1 MPRRATAHPDDATR
15 RASAGSA
22 ESEGKSTWR
31 EPRSRL
37 RWLSPGVTGGRWRL
51 RNWSLRTKLTA
62 ALLVPTM
69 TALVLIGMRFHSQVA
84 SAGELAELSAQVH
97 TDTAV
102 ASLVHVLQRE
112 RDLTVRHIARGR
124 QGTPAE
130 LAKQRD
136 RVDKELGDFSKV
148 VAASKA
154 ELTPDA
160 TDRFETLRERL
171 DDLSKLRYGAQHAAY
186 PADAVLRSYSELIST
201 LLSSREQSVA
211 TINEPELVRLQLAG
225 SAVSRVKDQ
234 LSVARAI
241 VAEALVKGSLSSDR
255 ERRLSAATAEAEAWR
270 TDFRKFATPA
280 QQRTYEDT
288 VTGLIVDQRNDIIE
302 SALVRTE
309 TGQSF
314 DGLDPARWETSST
327 YTINLVRKVEEALL
341 VQTQQRTEA
350 LAADARTAALRDSAI
365 VIGVLLIAM
374 LLALVIARSLLRPL
388 RTLRSTALEVA
399 EYRLPAAV
407 HGLLVDPHA
416 ARSATV
422 APVPVNSNDEVGHV
436 ARAFDAVHGE
446 AIRLATEQAELRSNV
461 NSMFVNLSRR
471 GQELADRQLD
481 MLDRMEAEEQ
491 DPDTLASLFELDHLA
506 TRSRRIC
513 ENLLVLT
520 GNDFARMLPGTVAT
534 SEVIGAA
541 LSEIEQYQRVELASV
556 PDVAVRGDVVSDV
569 VHVISELLENATN
582 GSPQETV
589 VTLSSSVAKNGAWL
603 IEITDSGP
611 GMSQEAIDSAN
622 ARLAELPEI
631 DVEASRKM
639 GLYVVGRLAQRN
651 GLEVRLRHA
660 PTGGL
665 TASVLV
671 PAQVIG
677 ELSDETER
685 GPSTEPGRRPEWL
698 DTVTVRSRKNQGS
711 GPPKRAP
718 VVTQRSMHS
727 DEGAAHHPLDDD
739 QPTERLPVY
748 KDLLTRWFRE
758 GDDEPELPGLY
769 TGPSRPVWSLPEGEA
784 GDAAASAEASVAGEA
799 SAEPSAGAGAQPDR
813 ADVRGQSDA
822 AERDGGVAVPEW
834 SMEPSAE
841 SDSPEDVAADS
852 GPGAITK
859 PKMRPVRK
867 STIEAE
873 TVLDSFFDAV
883 LDAEPAPSAGADVAS
898 ESTSADVAS
907 RSTDDGEPAAASD
920 GAEHLAEFATPSP
933 YADAPSSEWD
943 TTPERDAAPD
953 VATTA
958 DYDAADHDAE
968 DAATGDNS
976 GLLAVLDAV
985 TGRSKRVVS
994 DLASHLAP
1002 SESGYPTS
1010 ETSGRFAEPVSQW
1023 WVDDREPAAAEPQ
1036 SATAPPDVPE
1046 HVGEPQQAVAPDT
1059 AVEPERD
1066 AEPEPASDPDDYAAE
1081 STFVPRFRPA
1091 PDAVPV
1097 SSYPHAPDTK
1107 DVLREGVNGFE
1118 PASASDDVEPS
1129 VAPSTWEPEPAERPA
1144 GSTMW
1149 TYQPDDAANGVNSAD
1164 IGVSR
1169 SAAEFAPP
1177 SQGELDLAEADLDA
1191 PHVGDTDRPDPAS
1204 DLLSGDLDVATDVD
1218 DVSMPTDVISRA
1230 PDAVRSRMRSLS
1242 EGMQRARQGS
1252 DGEYANS
1259 GQRATV
1265 GVGQQWLD
1273 ERVGSGGKEG

>member
-1 MPRRATAHPDDATR
+1 MINTVFQHVLMHGTRPFREQPGQILSSYRCPARPDNDVWCGDRGPSGRVDRSEKDSSVPRRATAHPDDATR

-22 ESEGKSTWR
+22 ESEGNGTRR

-37 RWLSPGVTGGRWRL
+37 RWLSPTVPGGRWRL

-84 SAGELAELSAQVH
+84 SAGELSELSAQVR
-97 TDTAV
+97 TDTAF

-124 QGTPAE
+124 QGKPAE
-130 LAKQRD
+130 LEKQRD
-136 RVDKELGDFSKV
+136 RVDTELGDFSKAL
-148 VAASKA
+148 AASRS

-160 TDRFETLRERL
+160 ADRFEKLRERL

-186 PADAVLRSYSELIST
+186 PADAVLRSYSELISA

-225 SAVSRVKDQ
+225 AAVSRVKDQ
-234 LSVARAI
+234 MSVARAI

-255 ERRLSAATAEAEAWR
+255 ERRLSAATAEVEAWR

-280 QQRTYEDT
+280 QQRMYEDT

-302 SALVRTE
+302 STLVRTE

-341 VQTQQRTEA
+341 VQMQQRTDA

-416 ARSATV
+416 TRSATV

-471 GQELADRQLD
+471 GQELSDRQLD
-481 MLDRMEAEEQ
+481 MLDRMEADEQ

-506 TRSRRIC
+506 TRFRRIC

-520 GNDFARMLPGTVAT
+520 GNDFARMLPGTVAA

-556 PDVAVRGDVVSDV
+556 PDIAVRGDVVSDV

-582 GSPQETV
+582 GSPLETM

-603 IEITDSGP
+603 VEITDRGP

-639 GLYVVGRLAQRN
+639 GLYVVARLAQRN
-651 GLEVRLRHA
+651 GLEVRLRPA

-677 ELSDETER
+677 ELSEDTER

-718 VVTQRSMHS
+718 VVTQRSTHPE
-727 DEGAAHHPLDDD
+727 EGVVHHPLDDD

-769 TGPSRPVWSLPEGEA
+769 TGPSRPVRPFPEGAQDAE
-784 GDAAASAEASVAGEA
+784 AAAD
-799 SAEPSAGAGAQPDR
+799 GAADR
-813 ADVRGQSDA
+813 SSDA
-822 AERDGGVAVPEW
+822 AERDAGVA
-834 SMEPSAE
+834 EPSAE
-841 SDSPEDVAADS
+841 SDASEDLAADS

-867 STIEAE
+867 STTQAE
-873 TVLDSFFDAV
+873 TVLDSFFDAM
-883 LDAEPAPSAGADVAS
+883 LEDAPGPGAGDDVAS
-898 ESTSADVAS
+898 ESTGAGLESESSAE
-907 RSTDDGEPAAASD
+907 GEPASASD
-920 GAEHLAEFATPSP
+920 GAEHLAEFATPST
-933 YADAPSSEWD
+933 YSGVSSSEWD
-943 TTPERDAAPD
+943 SAAEWNSAAEQD
-953 VATTA
+953 TMAEQDTTA
-958 DYDAADHDAE
+958 DAAAADDHDA
-968 DAATGDNS
+968 DDSSDSS

-985 TGRSKRVVS
+985 TGRSKQVVS
-994 DLASHLAP
+994 DPAVHVAT
-1002 SESGYPTS
+1002 SEPGNPAS
-1010 ETSGRFAEPVSQW
+1010 ETSGRFAES
-1023 WVDDREPAAAEPQ
+1023 
-1036 SATAPPDVPE
+1036 
-1046 HVGEPQQAVAPDT
+1046 
-1059 AVEPERD
+1059 
-1066 AEPEPASDPDDYAAE
+1066 EPASEPDDYAAE
-1081 STFVPRFRPA
+1081 SRFVPRFRPA
-1091 PDAVPV
+1091 PDPVPV
-1097 SSYPHAPDTK
+1097 SPHAHSSDTK
-1107 DVLREGVNGFE
+1107 DQTGLPSEGVNGFE
-1118 PASASDDVEPS
+1118 PASASDDVDPAAS
-1129 VAPSTWEPEPAERPA
+1129 LSTSEPASSARPG

-1177 SQGELDLAEADLDA
+1177 SQGELDLAEEDFGGR
-1191 PHVGDTDRPDPAS
+1191 HVGDEDRPARAS
-1204 DLLSGDLDVATDVD
+1204 DLLSGDLDVDTNSD
-1218 DVSMPTDVISRA
+1218 DVSVSTDVISRA

-1242 EGMQRARQGS
+1242 EGMQRARQGG
-1252 DGEYANS
+1252 DGEYADS

-1265 GVGQQWLD
+1265 GVGRQQWLD

>member
-1 MPRRATAHPDDATR
+1 MPRRATAHPDDATQ
-15 RASAGSA
+15 RASAEPADGEGSSA
-22 ESEGKSTWR
+22 RR

-37 RWLSPGVTGGRWRL
+37 RWLSPSVTGGSWRL
-51 RNWSLRTKLTA
+51 RNWSLRTKLIA

-69 TALVLIGMRFHSQVA
+69 TALVLIGMRFNSQVA
-84 SAGELAELSAQVH
+84 SASELAELSARVK

-124 QGTPAE
+124 QGQPAE
-130 LAKQRD
+130 LRKQRD
-136 RVDKELGDFSKV
+136 RVDKELGEFSKAL
-148 VAASKA
+148 AASRP
-154 ELTPDA
+154 ELSRDA
-160 TDRFETLRERL
+160 AKRFEELRERL
-171 DDLSKLRYGAQHAAY
+171 DDLSKLRFGAEHAQY
-186 PADAVLRSYSELIST
+186 PADAVLRSYSELISA

-234 LSVARAI
+234 MSVARAL

-255 ERRLSAATAEAEAWR
+255 ERALTAASAEVAAWR
-270 TDFRKFATPA
+270 TDFRKFATPE
-280 QQRTYEDT
+280 QQRMYDDT
-288 VTGLIVDQRNDIIE
+288 VTGLIVDQRNDTIE
-302 SALVRTE
+302 SVLVRTE

-314 DGLDPARWETSST
+314 DGVDPGRWETSST
-327 YTINLVRKVEEALL
+327 YTINLVHKVEKALL
-341 VQTQQRTEA
+341 VEMQERTDA
-350 LAADARTAALRDSAI
+350 LAGQARTAALRDSAI
-365 VIGVLLIAM
+365 VIGVLLIAV

-416 ARSATV
+416 ARSADV

-461 NSMFVNLSRR
+461 NAMFVNLSRR

-520 GNDFARMLPGTVAT
+520 GNDFARMLPGTVAA
-534 SEVIGAA
+534 SEVVGAA

-582 GSPQETV
+582 GSPYETT
-589 VTLSSSVAKNGAWL
+589 VTLTSSVARNGAWL

-677 ELSDETER
+677 ELSDDTER

-718 VVTQRSMHS
+718 VVTERSA
-727 DEGAAHHPLDDD
+727 DPEEGVVHHPFDDD

-769 TGPSRPVWSLPEGEA
+769 TGSSRPVRSLPEVTAPTEGADGDAGAAGAAPA
-784 GDAAASAEASVAGEA
+784 GDAGAAGAAEEVTSSAASRTGAAADTQPDAADQPGPAIQPGQLVEQSS
-799 SAEPSAGAGAQPDR
+799 SAELDGD
-813 ADVRGQSDA
+813 DVD
-822 AERDGGVAVPEW
+822 D
-834 SMEPSAE
+834 
-841 SDSPEDVAADS
+841 DDLDADS

-859 PKMRPVRK
+859 PKMRPVRE
-867 STIEAE
+867 STADAE
-873 TVLDSFFDAV
+873 SVVASFFDAV
-883 LDAEPAPSAGADVAS
+883 LDAEPAAEAS
-898 ESTSADVAS
+898 ETDETEPERAVESTS
-907 RSTDDGEPAAASD
+907 G
-920 GAEHLAEFATPSP
+920 GAEHLAEFAADVRSEQYATAEPSEP
-933 YADAPSSEWD
+933 DKATEQDS
-943 TTPERDAAPD
+943 AAAQA
-953 VATTA
+953 ATEE
-958 DYDAADHDAE
+958 HDA
-968 DAATGDNS
+968 DDRSTGDNFD
-976 GLLAVLDAV
+976 LFAVLDAV
-985 TGRSKRVVS
+985 TGRSKRVAASSEPFPGTAATEPKS
-994 DLASHLAP
+994 DRAADV
-1002 SESGYPTS
+1002 TS
-1010 ETSGRFAEPVSQW
+1010 EPA
-1023 WVDDREPAAAEPQ
+1023 DRSETE
-1036 SATAPPDVPE
+1036 TRL
-1046 HVGEPQQAVAPDT
+1046 T
-1059 AVEPERD
+1059 
-1066 AEPEPASDPDDYAAE
+1066 
-1081 STFVPRFRPA
+1081 PRFRPA
-1091 PDAVPV
+1091 PDPVAV
-1097 SSYPHAPDTK
+1097 SSYTPAPNAK
-1107 DVLREGVNGFE
+1107 ESDVAQHGVNGFE
-1118 PASASDDVEPS
+1118 PSASPDVPDDDERPAS
-1129 VAPSTWEPEPAERPA
+1129 MSTWEPGSVAPDDRPSDQPSMWAERPK
-1144 GSTMW
+1144 
-1149 TYQPDDAANGVNSAD
+1149 DAANGVNSAD
-1164 IGVSR
+1164 QVVSR
-1169 SAAEFAPP
+1169 SADEFAPP
-1177 SQGELDLAEADLDA
+1177 SQGELDLADADFEAS
-1191 PHVGDTDRPDPAS
+1191 PVGDTDRPNSAS
-1204 DLLSGDLDVATDVD
+1204 SLLSRDVD
-1218 DVSMPTDVISRA
+1218 GGIGEDDLSMQTEVISRA
-1230 PDAVRSRMRSLS
+1230 PDAVRGRMRSLS
-1242 EGMQRARQGS
+1242 EGMRRARQGS
-1252 DGEYANS
+1252 DGEYADS
-1259 GQRATV
+1259 GHKATV
-1265 GVGQQWLD
+1265 GVGQNQWLD
-1273 ERVGSGGKEG
+1273 GRVGSGGKEG

>member
-1 MPRRATAHPDDATR
+1 MPRRATAHPDDATQ
-15 RASAGSA
+15 RASAEPADG
-22 ESEGKSTWR
+22 EGIGARR

-37 RWLSPGVTGGRWRL
+37 RWLSPSVTGGTWRL
-51 RNWSLRTKLTA
+51 RNWSLRTKLIA

-69 TALVLIGMRFHSQVA
+69 TALVLIGMRFNSQVA
-84 SAGELAELSAQVH
+84 SASELAELSARVK

-112 RDLTVRHIARGR
+112 RDLTVRYIARGR
-124 QGTPAE
+124 QGQSAE
-130 LAKQRD
+130 LRKQRD
-136 RVDKELGDFSKV
+136 RVDKELGEFSKAL
-148 VAASKA
+148 AASRS
-154 ELTPDA
+154 ELSRDA
-160 TDRFETLRERL
+160 AKRFEELRERL
-171 DDLSKLRYGAQHAAY
+171 DDLSKLRFGAEHAQY
-186 PADAVLRSYSELIST
+186 PADAVLRTYSELISA

-234 LSVARAI
+234 MSVTRAL

-255 ERRLSAATAEAEAWR
+255 ERALTAASAEVAAWR

-280 QQRTYEDT
+280 QQRMYDDT
-288 VTGLIVDQRNDIIE
+288 VTGLIVDQRNDTIE
-302 SALVRTE
+302 SVLVRTE

-314 DGLDPARWETSST
+314 DGVDPGRWETSST
-327 YTINLVRKVEEALL
+327 YTINLVHQVEDALL
-341 VQTQQRTEA
+341 VEMQERTDA
-350 LAADARTAALRDSAI
+350 LAGQARTAALRDSAI
-365 VIGVLLIAM
+365 VIGVLLIAV

-416 ARSATV
+416 ARSADV

-461 NSMFVNLSRR
+461 NAMFVNLSRR

-520 GNDFARMLPGTVAT
+520 GNDFARMLPGTVAA

-582 GSPQETV
+582 GSPYETT
-589 VTLSSSVAKNGAWL
+589 VTLTSSVARSGAWL

-677 ELSDETER
+677 ELSDDTER

-718 VVTQRSMHS
+718 VVTERSADS
-727 DEGAAHHPLDDD
+727 EEGAVHHPFDDD

-769 TGPSRPVWSLPEGEA
+769 TGPSRPVRPLPEVTAPTGGADGDAGAAGAAPAGGTGAA
-784 GDAAASAEASVAGEA
+784 GDAGDAEAVTSGAASGTDATADT
-799 SAEPSAGAGAQPDR
+799 QPDA
-813 ADVRGQSDA
+813 ADRPDPPIQPDPPIRQGLPVEQASSADLDA
-822 AERDGGVAVPEW
+822 D
-834 SMEPSAE
+834 
-841 SDSPEDVAADS
+841 DLDADS

-859 PKMRPVRK
+859 PKMRPVRE
-867 STIEAE
+867 STAEAE
-873 TVLDSFFDAV
+873 SVVASFFDAV
-883 LDAEPAPSAGADVAS
+883 LDAEPAAEPSATDATDATDETSETESERAV
-898 ESTSADVAS
+898 EST
-907 RSTDDGEPAAASD
+907 SD
-920 GAEHLAEFATPSP
+920 GAEHLAEFA
-933 YADAPSSEWD
+933 AAAR
-943 TTPERDAAPD
+943 PERYAVAEPFEPDKETEQDAAVD
-953 VATTA
+953 QAATVE
-958 DYDAADHDAE
+958 HDA
-968 DAATGDNS
+968 DDRSTGDNFD
-976 GLLAVLDAV
+976 LVAVLDAV
-985 TGRSKRVVS
+985 TGRSKRVV
-994 DLASHLAP
+994 AS
-1002 SESGYPTS
+1002 S
-1010 ETSGRFAEPVSQW
+1010 
-1023 WVDDREPAAAEPQ
+1023 
-1036 SATAPPDVPE
+1036 
-1046 HVGEPQQAVAPDT
+1046 
-1059 AVEPERD
+1059 EPEVGT
-1066 AEPEPASDPDDYAAE
+1066 AATEPEPDRAAE
-1081 STFVPRFRPA
+1081 ATSESADRADTETRLTPRFRPA
-1091 PDAVPV
+1091 PDPVAV
-1097 SSYPHAPDTK
+1097 SSYPPAPNATEPEAM
-1107 DVLREGVNGFE
+1107 RRGVNGFE
-1118 PASASDDVEPS
+1118 SATSPDIPDDDERHASMSTREPGPAVPDDRLIGRPS
-1129 VAPSTWEPEPAERPA
+1129 MWAERP
-1144 GSTMW
+1144 
-1149 TYQPDDAANGVNSAD
+1149 QDAANGVNSAD
-1164 IGVSR
+1164 QAPPR
-1169 SAAEFAPP
+1169 SSDEFAPP
-1177 SQGELDLAEADLDA
+1177 SQGELDLADADLEPA
-1191 PHVGDTDRPDPAS
+1191 PVGDSGRPNPAS
-1204 DLLSGDLDVATDVD
+1204 DLLSSDVGGDLGD
-1218 DVSMPTDVISRA
+1218 DDASMRTDVISRA
-1230 PDAVRSRMRSLS
+1230 PEAVRGRMRSLS
-1242 EGMQRARQGS
+1242 EGMQRARQGG
-1252 DGEYANS
+1252 DGEYADS
-1259 GQRATV
+1259 GHKATV
-1265 GVGQQWLD
+1265 GVGQSQWLD
-1273 ERVGSGGKEG
+1273 GRVGSGGKEG